1 MSYKDIR
8 NDMIKRHEGNRLKGG
23 RHFAYRDTMG
33 KLTIGYGRCLD
44 DIGISEDEAL
54 TLLEHDLI
62 AAENAVESLSLGDL
76 GDARRAALVDM
87 AFNLGAAGLGRFKLM
102 LEALR
107 QGKWDLAAVEALDS
121 DWADQVGK
129 RAEEIARIIRTGELS
144 V

>member
-1 MSYKDIR
+1 MNYKDIR

-23 RHFAYRDTMG
+23 RHYPYRDTMG

-54 TLLEHDLI
+54 ALLEHDLI
-62 AAENAVESLSLGDL
+62 AAENAVESLSLGEL

-87 AFNLGAAGLGRFKLM
+87 AFNLGAAGLGKFKLM

-129 RAEEIARIIRTGELS
+129 RAEEIARIIRTGEM
-144 V
+144 

>member
-1 MSYKDIR
+1 MNYKDIR

-54 TLLEHDLI
+54 ALLENDLI
-62 AAENAVESLSLGDL
+62 AAENAVESLSLGEL
-76 GDARRAALVDM
+76 GEARRAALVDM
-87 AFNLGAAGLGRFKLM
+87 AFNLGAAGLGKFKLM

>member
-1 MSYKDIR
+1 
-8 NDMIKRHEGNRLKGG
+8 MIKRHEGNRLKGG
-23 RHFAYRDTMG
+23 RHFAYMDTMG

-54 TLLEHDLI
+54 ALLEHDLI
-62 AAENAVESLSLGDL
+62 AAENAVESLSLGEL
-76 GDARRAALVDM
+76 GEARRAALVDM
-87 AFNLGAAGLGRFKLM
+87 AFNLGAAGLGKFKLM

-129 RAEEIARIIRTGELS
+129 RAEEIARIIRTGTA
-144 V
+144 

>member
-8 NDMIKRHEGNRLKGG
+8 NDMVKRHEGNRLKGG

-54 TLLEHDLI
+54 ALLEHDLI
-62 AAENAVESLSLGDL
+62 AAENAVESLHLGEL
-76 GDARRAALVDM
+76 GEARRAALVDM
-87 AFNLGAAGLGRFKLM
+87 AFNLGAAGLGKFKLM